1 MDYITSCIFLHS
13 CMSYTKSNEIKKHQN
28 HEDFS
33 VFTITYYALTAVKDF
48 EIIFARST
56 TRAE

>member
-1 MDYITSCIFLHS
+1 MNYIRHAFFWHS